1 MEIILTVAVAAQL
14 CSFTLADLDALPQK
28 SIVTTTTWN
37 SQAAHFTGPRVSDVL
52 HACKARIRPPQ
63 LRVVALND
71 YAVSIPYGDLTKWRP
86 ILASRI
92 NGKTF
97 PVSQKGPLWVMYP
110 VSDFPELQNLE
121 TDSKLIWQVTRI
133 EAVYK

>member
-1 MEIILTVAVAAQL
+1 MDILLTVVVAAQV

-28 SIVTTTTWN
+28 SIVTATTWN
-37 SQAAHFTGPRVSDVL
+37 LQAAHFTGPRINDVL
-52 HACKARIRPPQ
+52 HSCKKRIRPPQ
-63 LRVVALND
+63 LRFVALND
-71 YAVSIPYGDLTKWRP
+71 YAVNIPYTDLKNWQP